1 VNALVRAALAAA
13 VASAVA
19 AVAAPAATADGDP
32 ASDVLLFQNVYYPA
46 QAASQASCE
55 ALERVASAVY
65 RRGERVKVAIVYD
78 ASDLGSVPSLY
89 DDATGYARFLGLEL
103 GLWYAGPLLVVMPV
117 GFGVYDGGRPTLA
130 AAAALQSVGV
140 ASSTPDDLTR
150 TATAALEALDAAGA
164 LRSPDVRAPLVT
176 PRPASATRG
185 KEATLRFELYDDSG
199 YSSAVVLVYE
209 NRSIVARLAS
219 QEAFAIGTRNVVLRW
234 PVPAGLQSRR
244 LRFCVVASDPAGN
257 RSVPACAPFLRVR

>member
-1 VNALVRAALAAA
+1 
-13 VASAVA
+13 
-19 AVAAPAATADGDP
+19 
-32 ASDVLLFQNVYYPA
+32 
-46 QAASQASCE
+46 
-55 ALERVASAVY
+55 
-65 RRGERVKVAIVYD
+65 
-78 ASDLGSVPSLY
+78 
-89 DDATGYARFLGLEL
+89 
-103 GLWYAGPLLVVMPV
+103 
-117 GFGVYDGGRPTLA
+117 
-130 AAAALQSVGV
+130 
-140 ASSTPDDLTR
+140 
-150 TATAALEALDAAGA
+150 
-164 LRSPDVRAPLVT
+164 VRAPLVT